1 MNYSIVTP
9 FYSAQYLQ
17 SIHRYIIENSKAFA
31 DYFQTIDDV
40 YGNLEGYN
48 STKKTKF
55 FIEFNDMIA
64 DMKAN
69 KELIHKD
76 VLAEK

>member
-1 MNYSIVTP
+1 MNYLTVTP

-17 SIHRYIIENSKAFA
+17 SIHRYITENSKAFT

-55 FIEFNDMIA
+55 LIEFDDMIA

-69 KELIHKD
+69 RELIHKV
-76 VLAEK
+76 VLEEK